1 MAPQPASD
9 QRAGAEVYNRS
20 EICRQKSLEL
30 LAELGLPIGLFPI
43 EELEEFGYVRE
54 TGFVWLKQKKKTEH
68 LFKKI
73 GKVVQYGEEIS
84 CYVEQHKM
92 KKVTGVKSKELLLW
106 ITVSEMSI
114 NDASSGKIYFKSAA
128 GIGKSFPASAFET
141 EEHGNR

>member
-1 MAPQPASD
+1 M
-9 QRAGAEVYNRS
+9 
-20 EICRQKSLEL
+20 
-30 LAELGLPIGLFPI
+30 
-43 EELEEFGYVRE
+43 RE
-54 TGFVWLKQKKKTEH
+54 AGFVWLKQKKKTEH